1 MWYSRATVKRANV
14 SKQPRERETAD
25 IAMTGVIRSRSG
37 KCGVTLFR
45 FPSQNLIG
53 CGNADAP

>member
-25 IAMTGVIRSRSG
+25 IAMTGVIR
-37 KCGVTLFR
+37 
-45 FPSQNLIG
+45 
-53 CGNADAP
+53 